1 MEENNKLTFNIC
13 QISVNIVWVWRWYQE
28 YLVPLTQLLKEHPDV
43 SGKELTMSFSG
54 VNIICKLH
62 EDLLVQLQT
71 RIVDWQSEN
80 SKVGDVLLNIVPP
93 LPCVLCRVCSAIS
106 ACCVS

>member
-1 MEENNKLTFNIC
+1 MAFNWI
-13 QISVNIVWVWRWYQE
+13 IIVWGYQE

-62 EDLLVQLQT
+62 EDLLVQLQA

-93 LPCVLCRVCSAIS
+93 PPCVLCRM
-106 ACCVS
+106 